1 MDKYKILWLGGEI
14 VQKIDS
20 IELYE
25 NDIEM
30 LIDEF
35 KDTYQIDNIQT
46 MPQNTWN
53 ALLKY
58 IYKHTFKLDNSILK
72 DNSNNY
78 NIEMC
83 MYVCELYVQY
93 CSLYD
98 KEVSILGYSNLTGIS
113 ETMIYEWGSSNN
125 IYNNGKRKLSSR
137 GLEIYKML
145 SSSREE
151 SLKNM
156 LINGKRNPVGILGI
170 LNHSY
175 QWNMPGVTHEKAQ
188 TVRLERADVVQIA
201 QSEPVIALPGE
212 TAKGE

>member
-1 MDKYKILWLGGEI
+1 MENIDNLEI
-14 VQKIDS
+14 
-20 IELYE
+20 YE
-25 NDIEM
+25 NDMEM

-35 KDTYQIDNIQT
+35 KEKYQIDNIST

-58 IYKHTFKLDNSILK
+58 IYTHTFKLDNSMIK
-72 DNSNNY
+72 DNKNNY
-78 NIEMC
+78 NIDAC
-83 MYVCELYVQY
+83 MTLCDLYINY

-98 KEVSILGYSNLTGIS
+98 KEVSIVGYSNLTGIS

-125 IYNNGKRKLSSR
+125 IYNNGKNKLSSR
-137 GLEIYKML
+137 GSDIYKKL
-145 SSSREE
+145 SMKREE

-156 LINGKRNPVGILGI
+156 LIGGKRNPVGVLGI

-175 QWNMPGVTHEKAQ
+175 QWNMPGVTREKAQ

-201 QSEPVIALPGE
+201 QNEPIIALPGE
-212 TAKGE
+212 STKGE